1 MIGQNFQRKPWF
13 CFSPDLKTAAVLPS
27 IDGINNLD
35 KSFTEQPIR
44 ILISGCGADD
54 RSALEMFLQNKP
66 DLDVVAEAGDIPV
79 LLTQAQATQP
89 DVILLDWDLCDRPL
103 EELITALHQLENQ
116 PGVIIINTT
125 PESGQAALTA
135 GADAFIVR
143 GDPSKRMLVAI
154 ESIRLMREV

>member
-1 MIGQNFQRKPWF
+1 MIEQNFQRKPRF
-13 CFSPDLKTAAVLPS
+13 YFSPDLKTAVVLIS
-27 IDGINNLD
+27 INEINNLN
-35 KSFTEQPIR
+35 KNFTEQPIR

-66 DLDVVAEAGDIPV
+66 DLDVVVEAGDIPV

-89 DVILLDWDLCDRPL
+89 DVILLDWGLCDEPL
-103 EELITALHQLENQ
+103 EELITALHLLENQ